1 MMRVSVAI
9 FIAITLIIDIFF
21 DIKHNMGATQTVGNK
36 DEFHVYQLQKDFI
49 LHICSGLGPET
60 IQQCPNEQGSFRK
73 GDIFHPLYVLFVKL
87 HNYRVM
93 FLTPTP
99 RPFQ

>member
-1 MMRVSVAI
+1 
-9 FIAITLIIDIFF
+9 
-21 DIKHNMGATQTVGNK
+21 MGAAQTVRNK

-73 GDIFHPLYVLFVKL
+73 GDIFHPWVHFVF
-87 HNYRVM
+87 Y
-93 FLTPTP
+93 
-99 RPFQ
+99 